1 MIRFLIFFSVAWFTL
16 SILPHWLLAI
26 PLAVGINKVAFG

>member
-1 MIRFLIFFSVAWFTL
+1 MIRFIVLFSVAWFTL

-26 PLAVGINKVAFG
+26 PLAIGANKAAFG

>member
-26 PLAVGINKVAFG
+26 PLGVAFNKACFG